1 MFCNSQLRKRAWE
14 QDKLEP
20 VASQQPANK
29 QFKFVTEST
38 VENFSHGVIPKN
50 TEKNNKW
57 ANTIF
62 KSWRE
67 ERNKVSPPEEQ
78 VPDDLFSSGDP

>member
-29 QFKFVTEST
+29 RFKFVTEST
-38 VENFSHGVIPKN
+38 VENLLTCDVQPLDNFKLMRICSSL
-50 TEKNNKW
+50 W
-57 ANTIF
+57 TINIKF
-62 KSWRE
+62 TMLD
-67 ERNKVSPPEEQ
+67 Q
-78 VPDDLFSSGDP
+78 